1 MTASGKN
8 EDDEKFFGRLDPGLT
23 SFFTMS
29 EEDISPEDLE
39 FSFPIQKDLAQ
50 IETEYE
56 LVEEVGR
63 GAMKQIYKVRELKAN
78 RFVAMAKMVDAM
90 TKESVE
96 SFLREARLT
105 SILEHPNIITI
116 HDMGIGRDGEPYF
129 TMELLK
135 GRTLYEVVKEA
146 YAEDAGS
153 GGIRGGARDE
163 LLSIFT
169 RICDAMDYA
178 HSKHVIH
185 LDLKPQN
192 IHVGEYGEVIIMD
205 WGLAKILT
213 DDDED
218 IYHEVDPNELNHAT
232 LRGVIKGTPGYM
244 APEQARPNLPKDK
257 RTDVYALGAILYACL
272 TGRAPIEGKTVE
284 RVLER
289 TQEGVFETPN
299 EKLDSRQIDL
309 GLEALVM
316 KALAVEPADRYPSVA
331 ALKADLEKYSRGF
344 ATEAEDAGFVTQLK
358 LLLMRHKKTVAMLAA
373 CIAVIAGVVVYA
385 FSHISKERTN
395 AVAAREEAEGARSDA
410 EEAQRVAEQN
420 LKLLQDEQ
428 NVSAR
433 LRENVEGFLKDVL
446 ESDDISSAKRKIEL
460 LDAAI
465 AIETDKKKL
474 RALLKRKG
482 VLHFVLQDFDGAL
495 KSFDARNAKKQSSY
509 YRFAQV
515 GKKLKGDAKYLSDE
529 GLARL
534 LSSMGANH
542 ADVIFNMY
550 ERYMKF
556 QRPADTPLDG
566 YLALATVMLNMNN
579 RIWHHERHHEH
590 ITFESGKLDL
600 SGRPY
605 RNFCNNYGQGFNI
618 LEPFRADHI
627 DVSNTLFFEFIQFKG
642 LTFSELNIS
651 GCSVNQISG
660 GRCAMMK
667 KYQLKKIIVDSKL
680 LSQEE
685 LALLNEK
692 FEVVDLSGG

>member
-1 MTASGKN
+1 MATSGKN
-8 EDDEKFFGRLDPGLT
+8 EDDEKFFDRLDSGLT

-39 FSFPIQKDLAQ
+39 FSFPIQKDLMQ
-50 IETEYE
+50 IDVDYE
-56 LVEEVGR
+56 VIEEIGR
-63 GAMKQIYKVRELKAN
+63 GAMKRIYKVRELKAN
-78 RFVAMAKMVDAM
+78 RYVAMAKMVGAK
-90 TKESVE
+90 TQESVE

-105 SILEHPNIITI
+105 SALEHPNIITI
-116 HDMGIGRDGEPYF
+116 HDMGVGRDGEPYF

-146 YAEDAGS
+146 YAEE
-153 GGIRGGARDE
+153 GGMRGRTRDE

-178 HSKHVIH
+178 HSKQVIH

-192 IHVGEYGEVIIMD
+192 IHIGEYGEVIIMD

-213 DDDED
+213 EDDED

-232 LRGVIKGTPGYM
+232 LRGVVKGTPGYM
-244 APEQARPNLPKDK
+244 APEQARPNLTKDK

-272 TGRAPIEGKTVE
+272 TGRAPIEGKTVDC
-284 RVLER
+284 VLER
-289 TQEGVFETPN
+289 TQEGVLETPN
-299 EKLDSRQIDL
+299 KKLESRQIDL

-316 KALAVEPADRYPSVA
+316 KALVVEPDDRYPSVA

-344 ATEAEDAGFVTQLK
+344 ATEAEDAGFLTQLK

-373 CIAVIAGVVVYA
+373 CLAVITGVVVYA
-385 FSHISKERTN
+385 FSHISKERTK
-395 AVAAREEAEGARSDA
+395 AVGARKDA
-410 EEAQRVAEQN
+410 ETAQQVAEQN

-446 ESDDISSAKRKIEL
+446 ESDDISSARRKIEL

-465 AIETDKKKL
+465 ANEKDPQKL
-474 RALLKRKG
+474 KALLKRKG
-482 VLHFVLQDFDGAL
+482 VLHFVLQDFDGAIE
-495 KSFDARNAKKQSSY
+495 SFEREPRKRQPAY
-509 YRFAQV
+509 YRFAKT
-515 GKKLKGDAKYLSDE
+515 GKELKGDAEYLSDE
-529 GLARL
+529 GLAKL
-534 LSSMGANH
+534 LGGMGAGH

-556 QRPADTPLDG
+556 QRPKDAPVEG
-566 YLALATVMLNMNN
+566 YVALATVMLNMNN
-579 RIWHHERHHEH
+579 RIWHNERHQEH
-590 ITFESGKLDL
+590 ISYQQGKLDL

-605 RNFCNNYGQGFNI
+605 RNFRNHYGQGYNI
-618 LEPFRADHI
+618 LAPFEADHI
-627 DVSNTLFFEFIQFKG
+627 DVSNTLFFEFIQFNG
-642 LTFSELNIS
+642 LTFDVLNIS
-651 GCSVNQISG
+651 GCSVNRINRS
-660 GRCAMMK
+660 RCAMMK
-667 KYQLKKIIVDSKL
+667 RNGVKKVIVDSEL

-685 LALLNEK
+685 LVLLKAK
-692 FEVVDLSGG
+692 FKTVDTIVEP